1 MKVIKD
7 LIDYQFEEFTI
18 KAFYIQF
25 IVYLMFYIIPL
36 VLLVYTKSR
45 LNQTIYI
52 TSCLSIQAVIAVI
65 EAITIKQKGL
75 SAYASDMWNKVDLTM
90 LFLNVIFFSN
100 LARRDPHE
108 DTPTYT
114 IMLNLISIPF
124 AFLKLMHF
132 LRGIFESFG
141 QLISLI
147 VTCLKDISIFLL
159 FFAAWIMFFM
169 IFYRIAGVEFDKGD
183 YPELDSNLVLFF

>member
-1 MKVIKD
+1 
-7 LIDYQFEEFTI
+7 
-18 KAFYIQF
+18 
-25 IVYLMFYIIPL
+25 MFYIIPL